1 MTLKAVCFLMHLEHQ
16 LDHQGERRKEKAQ
29 DQPLTLVYQVQ
40 YYKGEG
46 VLEAASE
53 VTGVSDLPEEV
64 PDLQLEDL
72 LATILLDQLLLCL
85 TILSEEVVR
94 VN

>member
-16 LDHQGERRKEKAQ
+16 SDHQGERRKEKDL
-29 DQPLTLVYQVQ
+29 DQPQIPVYQVQ
-40 YYKGEG
+40 FYKEEG

-53 VTGVSDLPEEV
+53 VTGVSGLPEEV

-72 LATILLDQLLLCL
+72 LATILLDQLLLFL

>member
-16 LDHQGERRKEKAQ
+16 SDHQEERRKEKDQ
-29 DQPLTLVYQVQ
+29 DQPQTPVYQVQ
-40 YYKGEG
+40 FYKGEG

-53 VTGVSDLPEEV
+53 VTGVSDLQEEV

-72 LATILLDQLLLCL
+72 LATILLDQLLLSL
-85 TILSEEVVR
+85 TILSEGVVR